1 MHSTVTLA
9 AAQQCCRSR
18 LLETETAGAACL
30 AAKAYT
36 MLNVERRAL
45 YRHSETLMPT
55 VACNSWNPLK
65 MMARESAAFLLS
77 TMPWNADQWR
87 CTQHRL
93 THALA
98 QKKVTLAWPG
108 TDHNF
113 SGILL
118 YRRAHEGV
126 ALAWPGTDHSFIGIL
141 LYRKAPALPNDS
153 NSLLCTPK
161 GSLGTMSQCMVRSVP
176 LVPCIRHPL
185 HEPPTHALI

>member
-30 AAKAYT
+30 TAKAYT

-87 CTQHRL
+87 CTKHRL

-108 TDHNF
+108 TDHNV

-118 YRRAHEGV
+118 YRRAR
-126 ALAWPGTDHSFIGIL
+126 ALL
-141 LYRKAPALPNDS
+141 NDS
-153 NSLLCTPK
+153 NSLVCTARW
-161 GSLGTMSQCMVRSVP
+161 SQAFTMPQCMVRRVP
-176 LVPCIRHPL
+176 LIPHVRRPL
-185 HEPPTHALI
+185 PEPLTHALTHTYSAP